1 MCNHMNEYFELAAK
15 ATVEGMKRQDGGP
28 FGATIVRNGEVIA
41 AMGNTMMRDT
51 DPSAHAEMVVVREA
65 CKKLGTM
72 DLSDCEVYATCEP
85 CPMCVGVMMWAN
97 IKKVYYSSTRADAAA
112 HGFSDMHLRDYL
124 AGTDQN
130 AFAME
135 AIGPREDCDQLWE
148 VFEALNPEA

>member
-1 MCNHMNEYFELAAK
+1 MNEYFDLATK

-28 FGATIVRNGEVIA
+28 FGATIVCNGEVIA
-41 AMGNTMMRDT
+41 AMGNT
-51 DPSAHAEMVVVREA
+51 
-65 CKKLGTM
+65 
-72 DLSDCEVYATCEP
+72 
-85 CPMCVGVMMWAN
+85 MMWAN